1 MSMYR
6 KWAKRRNA
14 IMSVA
19 LFSMLAFPNVAAAD
33 AGIAKADS
41 AKSGTITTSGNVH
54 NVLADSV
61 KGDTA
66 INHFSKFDL
75 HQGNIANLFFG
86 TSKDSA
92 TAARLLNFVDSGVNI
107 EGIVNAIQNNKIGG
121 DLRFIS
127 PKGIVVSE
135 TGVINAGQVG
145 MVVPTQKYYKQLLK
159 TENLLK
165 SEDFLSA
172 KSIQNGEVPLN
183 LDGSISVAG
192 KINTIDGITLAA
204 AKIELEDGALLST
217 KNSINYADLVN
228 VKDANG
234 KVTVQ
239 AGLTGDLQLTKDEA
253 GDIVLAAVADSK
265 NTAESSGIKNKLS
278 NWLDK
283 TGANVFRGANWDISE
298 PIGASISMEKDAK
311 IDTTGNVIIAAK
323 AISNNV
329 KPEDADEA
337 AVKDAVKNTKALL
350 GLQASVDLSGTIN
363 GQTINVAATTKD
375 DYQFDKDMAKEIKST
390 SLLSKL
396 KFSGSYM
403 IHKDTA
409 DVKIGK
415 DAKLTAAGEDV
426 AAEVNEDNET
436 GEKPEATPALSIL
449 SSSEIKAQL
458 SSEGQVE
465 GEKNQLAAA
474 TFSYYKNNANL
485 IVDGKLKADAGSVS
499 AVSDAKTSITAT
511 SSNLAGEKD
520 TSHMNFA
527 GNVAIGS
534 TESRNTLNA
543 GAELNAKKNISVAAT
558 LDNSLTVKAENSIK
572 ETGLGGSALNF
583 VNTSEKAQV
592 TDSAKITATDGN
604 VEVNAAETNTLR
616 QVVANNG
623 TEKADPEKEDKD
635 KDKDKDQTKAK
646 DAEDDLG
653 LSDLFGDA
661 TNAAKDADKE
671 KEDKDSEE
679 GKTKTSALESAAKY
693 VTVGSSVNIVLGDSK
708 AGVGITKNASI
719 SAGKEGA
726 LSVTA
731 VQSNPDIQIGS
742 IATSA
747 AGSDGKA
754 KSALINAAVS
764 VTNLKN
770 DASVAIAGSDGKEAV
785 SLEGGS
791 ITLKAEANSGHGR
804 LDKLVEDIKNIQNVK
819 DKLLS
824 YFTAAKWKEPRQHVT
839 DFFTAVGNLK
849 NIAEDPTALQT
860 LVSRGKALY
869 EDLEKNATELEKAGI
884 DISKALEAIANLTNP
899 EKVANYYVDSATRS
913 NMVKNREKNTS
924 EGGSSA
930 SVSLAGAVN
939 MVSLDDQVRMLVGRQ
954 AKLNTEGD
962 LTINSGVNKS
972 DIAMNGHLKPSGA
985 SATSVGTVVNVFNS
999 RADSVLAVADK
1010 AQLTGNNVSL
1020 TDKNDINHYIL
1031 NGGSGSAAN
1040 NSNKTGKNNDTVA
1053 DTTALQ
1059 GTVSYVGGESLAVV
1073 SVDNGAEI
1081 TAAGEETKADKQK
1094 AIDEEWNKLSAEE
1107 QKKQKK
1113 ETAKESGVVEIKAQN
1128 EARVLNIAGGLAYGN
1143 GSKGIGASVAVTN
1156 FDVKTLSAVS
1166 NNNIDNPDDIGSLAR
1181 TLSVRGD
1188 KNMKPADYFG
1198 SAAAKAGK
1206 INAHS
1211 LDMNANADGYIH
1223 SVSVAGGVIEQTDN
1237 GTSGGSLANFVSNT
1251 SGKFS
1256 SFKDGYQNY
1265 FKPDETQEDGSVFS
1279 RTMDRFNKSQEDKD
1293 KQETGVANMTGGQ
1306 TMPSFTLAGA
1316 GSVSVNL
1323 SANQTKSALRDANV
1337 TLRTNGEDMAA
1348 FANKAA
1354 DSMFLGAWSGGAA
1367 LSFQNIKLK
1376 KNTSDSATT
1385 VGISGAVAVNSVTSD
1400 VLAQVKNSKI
1410 QENDHAQQGSF
1421 VNTAEKKGAL
1431 FAGGVGLTVSQAR
1444 KNSYNFTGAAST
1456 SVNKG
1461 TSNVDAQ
1468 VTGVNAKTKNITNKA
1483 MDTDTQ
1489 VTGGVNLSI
1498 AAGGNGATSAGGTV
1512 AFAHLQNKVN
1522 AIFDGGTY
1530 EALGNLSNEAIAS
1543 LTQVGGA
1550 VGVSVA
1556 APKDGKSYGF
1566 QGVAAYNRLEN
1577 DTKALLKGSAT
1588 INADAVQ
1595 NLAQDQKSDTT
1606 SDYKKYN
1613 AALQQADVDVD
1624 GDSYTDQ
1631 LPQKDNEDTKAIN
1644 EDLAKKGSYGN
1655 KIITAAIGLASSK
1668 NGSGLAAMAIS
1679 DVKNDFSAKIE
1690 NGTITLNNA
1699 AQDAL
1704 KVRAYSNTL
1713 DVNTAAGAAV
1723 SKSGFGAAGSL
1734 SLQFTDNDVT
1744 AGVENVKNL
1753 SAKGI
1758 SIEAGTGAS
1767 EINVAGQVSVSG
1779 GAAFGMAMAYNLLN
1793 NDTNAYL
1800 KDSAINPDLTKFDPG
1815 SAMLAVKADSKAS
1828 VYAVGAGVGISKGL
1842 GLNGASAI
1850 NRGHNSTAA
1859 VVENTKA
1866 NAIKKA
1872 DVTAADTSKKLVVVG
1887 NVQGSGKAAIGGAFV
1902 YNDIGSSANH
1912 QKTKAA
1918 VKNSTLNGVKDQN
1931 SELTATAKDDSK
1943 LTTVGAGVGLSTGAV
1958 AVQGVVALTRIQ
1970 KDVEASIEGS
1980 NIGSDKSRFAVTT
1993 AADTKD
1999 NLRTVAAVLSASK
2012 NAAIGAGL
2020 VMNTD
2025 KALTSAQIS
2034 GGKLYTTGLTIEAK
2048 GLSTIHNIAAGG
2060 GVAAQGAG
2068 VVGSVAINDIQT
2080 KNRAVLSGGTE
2091 VDASGD
2097 SVLIAARGDENIKN
2111 IVGVLAAAGQGA
2123 GVGAAV
2129 AKNSIASEN
2138 YAAVEG
2144 EKTKITAKNAK
2155 DKKVKDKLNNAD
2167 QAIVG
2172 KLASAAKDKDNK
2184 SGAADGEKI
2193 LDAAAN
2199 LADLRGES
2207 SYKGIAVSASGT
2219 HTIKS
2224 LLVNAGIAGQGAA
2237 INGTFNVNDIGG
2249 STLAKVDKARLLT
2262 EGDNDLSVIA
2272 HDYANVYGMVGTVS
2286 AAGQGVGAGIGSD
2299 TATVNRK
2306 TKAQI
2311 SGQKRADDDIQARN
2325 VNLEADAWQGL
2336 ASHVA
2341 GIGFAGMGAG
2351 IMFGTG
2357 VYTLASQTETA
2368 MDNVRANLR
2377 GSLYQQ
2383 ADHHGKL
2390 YSDAYSLGVAG
2401 VGAGVGAGVAVV
2413 KEQSKV
2419 DTLVNNSKVSFTNKG
2434 NSNIRALNDTR
2445 LTYELY
2451 NIGVGGIGG
2460 LAGSIGV
2467 ANVTDDVT
2475 ARVLNSEIGWNGVAI
2490 DGLSIAAE
2498 NNIHFNN
2505 TAFTG
2510 AAGLAAGMGVGVV
2523 LNTIDSRVQT
2533 DIAGSKLSAKDIS
2546 LTAKENRDIAQSAY
2560 NASLG
2565 AVGASANVMLTNV
2578 GQKLADSY
2586 ESTTNKGKAADGS
2599 KVDVKG
2605 LLNSA
2610 NNNTK
2615 KTQLKAEASQGRAGT
2630 TTAAVADTGGRE
2642 RAGVGLNVSNSAMQ
2656 ATAGNIKLTSQATNN
2671 VTQGNKAVSF
2681 GGAVINGAVG
2691 ILNNAGR
2698 TTLNLTN
2705 TYGKAAKNI
2714 EINTLLDGQN
2724 KLNILQ
2730 GSAALTGAGS
2740 VAYAGLANNSVS
2752 SVNIS
2757 GERLTADSGNIA
2769 INSKDAVKSN
2779 VNAIGVSIAGKA
2791 VGVLVAETSG
2801 TGSNSVAVGSD
2812 LEVNEKNAEINIQA
2826 QSAPETKLTAIAAVG
2841 SASFAGVGLSAQ
2853 SEYTGRTT
2861 VDIAP
2866 KTSLKGAGLNIKAQN
2881 APQITT
2887 QVGTGSLGMLA
2898 ALSATGVRNAMGSQN
2913 NPHVTRVSI
2922 GENSSLLVPQVN
2934 IESNWQPY
2942 QNLDLI
2948 SLSAGSAAVGVT
2960 QGILAAYGT
2969 NDVQVGRSA
2978 YAKDA
2983 ELTVSANSTLGQDGV
2998 VRGLAAGGLASGSNF
3013 LSAVR
3018 NVRNTVNLGGMSN
3031 PQEKIREV
3039 ITGSYNGLTQNFR
3052 AVGYGAGFA
3061 SISPFT
3067 AVINDQEKRETNTI
3081 LSGDWNLSGF
3091 MMANAQNADGNNML
3105 TVDGKSAAMVG
3116 LSGVSMTRKA
3126 DNTAKVQLKSGTRVT
3141 SDKEQSYNANNDLS
3155 VTEKVEAAGYGG
3167 INGSGSE
3174 LKNTGIYRANVEIGE
3189 KNGKGAV
3196 SLTTNGEEAGISI
3209 GATTSGN
3216 VNAKNQ
3222 LEAGGAASL
3231 IRASSQHDVNYDNNI
3246 ILRNANLF
3254 NKGSISGINLGA
3266 ADNTALNLVTV
3277 GNIQGGLGGKTTA
3290 ITDNKLTR
3298 NAKVTLEGSSSLF
3311 SEGEISIAAGAD
3323 AAGRTGNLDLS
3334 VMADVYNR
3342 TAIPVSTKPRITN
3355 SMKQANQVDIG
3366 KGSKVTAA
3374 RDMVITANSGKE
3386 SMLES
3391 AYIYTTYSNKVNNNL
3406 VAVLPNEKNSKE
3418 QQNNFVNIAGDVK
3431 AGIYNSLGLEI
3442 SSSAANGSQQVK
3454 VTEGGNWFDAKS
3466 VKTGQEVTV
3475 NNPYLKEYNELKT
3488 ARQGNM
3494 DADLRKSYDAAINHI
3509 LQSMLTKGFARKNG
3523 NDYEVL
3529 SSLKVKATVL
3539 PNIRITGANV
3549 DVYSPN
3555 LKVSGSIKALGAE
3568 RIKIADKSDG
3578 RLVVN
3583 NLELD
3588 SLGGQVRLNG
3598 SIYKAANIQSAN
3610 GSSVPNITIEKTAGK
3625 GNGSDLHISGNIIN
3639 NAGKVSLTNN
3649 VGDILNTGTISAAYA
3664 TSVNAPNG
3672 SYSQM
3677 AVGGTQVVGLDP
3689 LAPYTFGSEMFA
3701 KELYR
3706 YLLNQGIDGIARSV
3720 YLSNPLDNGKLLSIG
3735 DYQSF
3740 LKETVWKVVFPQLQK
3755 TEAGRAEIARI
3766 MGISYAQ
3773 YMKNSMEQNLAIL
3786 KAKYAAPTKEG
3797 AIVSSGDVSI
3807 SAKNIIVNGLIQSGY
3822 ASYTTAV
3829 DQNKLKMLVFD
3840 KQARKGV
3847 SLTDSD
3853 VLGNAAYLVDLD
3865 SAKGGN
3871 IWNSS
3876 RNVYDGVIHTYYN
3889 PYTGHLLTA
3898 DTVVKGG
3905 NIHLNGN
3912 IYSTIAGAGRILSAK
3927 GAADITINAT
3937 NECNKE
3943 LYVGAITNNYRNGN
3957 ITINGQLQTGSSYK
3971 PKPKETLLWE
3981 MYSTAVD
3988 NQKFDYKVKKNFH
4001 NEQMTGDKTVK
4012 LDWFAN
4018 LSNGQGGNEKIRK
4031 EVVRINNTA
4040 TTDAN
4045 ELKNFSSKFMLTNGF
4060 SWYLNKLYFKERGRD
4075 GATLSPANPQGLY
4088 EDPGWFQTKFYRYTY
4103 NRKLNLYLHT
4113 LAAIQADR
4121 AIETRPLEA
4130 KNGGSIKITNNA
4142 HIVLTDNIIGA
4153 VKDGKGLGRIDIQST
4168 NGGIIA
4174 KEGKFVSTDNFGF
4187 SSSWDTLLTLTGPSK
4202 MQTLSGESSTGV
4214 DIRAQKGL
4222 LVEKVRANQ
4231 TLNLTAQGD
4240 IQKAKSS
4247 GDILEAAN
4255 INLTSLTG
4263 SIGSSGTGGY
4273 ISTYAWKRNG
4283 NGVSAKAKGN
4293 IYIEGAKGDL
4303 WLGKIVSTDGDVFLR
4318 TKDSNASILDGI
4330 GTRGSLSDSQNKV
4343 NTWLSMGIISNEDE
4357 DSSSAEA
4364 AANEKAERL
4373 AGVTGR
4379 LQTLGLASGKDT
4391 TYYTNI
4397 AKAFAQDAG
4406 VKSRKAAFEAKAQKI
4421 TDDAEF
4427 DKLFQNY
4434 QQEQLAWFNSAYAGL
4449 SEAERR
4455 AVMDYGLLE
4464 ASQDY
4469 GFSKNQLLYAVQD
4482 SVVNSAPGQLM
4493 VISQPNITAKNV
4505 TLETNASIGWYE
4517 SGSVIRAKDI
4527 NKLENLQSLSQ
4538 AKAGDI
4544 IWYSNGSIA
4553 LKKHLPVSLDLRKGG
4568 TITVKKRPESRG
4580 GIFLAGSENT
4590 TFNFT
4595 GGFGE
4600 AVPNC
4605 DVMLMTG
4612 NGIYLPND
4620 GKSVISGDK
4629 VTLYAGRGNIGSLDN
4644 YLRTNIYGYLDA
4656 NASGSTFISN
4666 EGDLT
4671 IVSAVAGADRRPVMV
4686 GSNQVQ
4692 PIAEGETAGLFLKT
4706 TGNMMMSRTQ
4716 GMNTGYLMGS
4726 SVNLSAANLGT
4737 SGTPLRIY
4745 ANGAMLNFDSDA
4757 AFLRAMG
4764 TGEPLR
4770 INNYKLNSLTLE
4782 NSERFIWML
4791 DRSDALYKD
4800 LYGFYGDDWLES
4812 PFATK
4817 EPYRLAESDEDEV
4830 VEIEDAVMENEGV
4843 TRETNQTNMAAERP
4857 QELAIVKD
4865 VEGGMKIVENQQ

>member
-1 MSMYR
+1 MFNLPHSVCR
-6 KWAKRRNA
+6 SIGKRRLTYHILSVIAAAGMFSLPALTVHAQNA
-14 IMSVA
+14 IT
-19 LFSMLAFPNVAAAD
+19 
-33 AGIAKADS
+33 KADN
-41 AKSGTITTSGNVH
+41 ANAGTISKNGQVTDI
-54 NVLADSV
+54 LADRV
-61 KGDTA
+61 VNNIA
-66 INHFSKFDL
+66 INRFKNFRL
-75 HQGNIANLFFG
+75 EQGNIANLYFG
-86 TSKDSA
+86 TTKSDASA
-92 TAARLLNFVDSGVNI
+92 GTLMNFVDSKVDVNGTLNAI
-107 EGIVNAIQNNKIGG
+107 RNGRVDGDLYFLSPNGIVIGAN
-121 DLRFIS
+121 
-127 PKGIVVSE
+127 
-135 TGVINAGQVG
+135 GVINAGKVG
-145 MVVPTQKYYKQLLK
+145 LIVPQESTYDTMLSKAFKGKMSLTTQQLR
-159 TENLLK
+159 
-165 SEDFLSA
+165 S
-172 KSIQNGEVPLN
+172 GEIPLN
-183 LDGSISVAG
+183 EDGSLTVQG
-192 KINTIDGITLAA
+192 KINTVDGVLLAA
-204 AKIELEDGALLST
+204 SNIHVESGAKILSQNTLDYASLVNIKENENITADAGLGNSLALSRNEAGDILLLATVQPRETLTWNQDRRLKSILGFDYDQFRYPSTAGINVANGASIISGGKVELTSLATLQFNFDQAANLDDAAWRNLDLTHYFLPVSGMQANVSLDGKVTGKQISVNALTNYTYKDWWSLKGGSEDDWLSRRVTTVDGALHRAGLAATYIMENTSANIDVGHNAVIEAQGTGNALVLSSGSHVT
-217 KNSINYADLVN
+217 AELLTQSAISHTASIAYEKNKASLTVDGSLTAAKGNILLGADASSNVKLVSR
-228 VKDANG
+228 VKDANTNG
-234 KVTVQ
+234 KSWLAANVLIGNNDSFMEFGDTARLLANNGNISIKSNSTNQVDAKAELDLKGGLGGFTANFAWAGSSAQVKGAVEAGAKDIHIQ
-239 AGLTGDLQLTKDEA
+239 AENTTTGYRLLATNTTKAAGKQKDE
-253 GDIVLAAVADSK
+253 GGVDETLQDVNSLK
-265 NTAESSGIKNKLS
+265 NTFLANKGNMIEKLTFGSFSSETLNSLAKYITTDVSVGVGK
-278 NWLDK
+278 
-283 TGANVFRGANWDISE
+283 
-298 PIGASISMEKDAK
+298 SIAQ
-311 IDTTGNVIIAAK
+311 I
-323 AISNNV
+323 
-329 KPEDADEA
+329 
-337 AVKDAVKNTKALL
+337 
-350 GLQASVDLSGTIN
+350 DLSRET
-363 GQTINVAATTKD
+363 
-375 DYQFDKDMAKEIKST
+375 
-390 SLLSKL
+390 
-396 KFSGSYM
+396 
-403 IHKDTA
+403 
-409 DVKIGK
+409 
-415 DAKLTAAGEDV
+415 KLTAAD
-426 AAEVNEDNET
+426 T
-436 GEKPEATPALSIL
+436 LALSAKTAGSGTEVGAISTKSGLGGGEVKSALFRPTIAVVNRDSDAGIVIEGSDESDFHATLTGSKVSL
-449 SSSEIKAQL
+449 SSSIDTSNGRFDTARAELLKEKSALLSLLDGKGQAKSRAESFLKGLEALEERNAVGNPTGLLPVFQGSAEVAALLQSAYGKNNKQANSLIEKLNALSSASKIANYYADSSSYVAPSGAAASAVKGESTTSIAAAVNVGLRSDRSRILIGQDTAIKATGGNIDIGSNINQSDITLSGHMSHVDPKRSAVDAVVNISKVDADNVLAVAEGASLTGRNIAIKGTNDVSHIYLNDSSGLQVNAGLNVMGNASYVGGGSRTLVSVDDEAQL
-458 SSEGQVE
+458 SATDIAAGKGNISLFA
-465 GEKNQLAAA
+465 KNEADLLNIAGGLSFGAGTTAMGASVAISNYDVKTLAAISDNDSGSDSLQTPLLRERA
-474 TFSYYKNNANL
+474 GYADKPENVTFDES
-485 IVDGKLKADAGSVS
+485 DGASIKIMQKLAGSGNQEEVP
-499 AVSDAKTSITAT
+499 VIFGTSDKQKSGSIQGHSLNIQA
-511 SSNLAGEKD
+511 D
-520 TSHMNFA
+520 TD
-527 GNVAIGS
+527 GLI
-534 TESRNTLNA
+534 NTLAVA
-543 GAELNAKKNISVAAT
+543 GV
-558 LDNSLTVKAENSIK
+558 V
-572 ETGLGGSALNF
+572 G
-583 VNTSEKAQV
+583 
-592 TDSAKITATDGN
+592 
-604 VEVNAAETNTLR
+604 R
-616 QVVANNG
+616 QSG
-623 TEKADPEKEDKD
+623 QSKD
-635 KDKDKDQTKAK
+635 KDKDKENPQQPQAK
-646 DAEDDLG
+646 S
-653 LSDLFGDA
+653 SD
-661 TNAAKDADKE
+661 NAPENEKDGA
-671 KEDKDSEE
+671 SN
-679 GKTKTSALESAAKY
+679 ALLQ
-693 VTVGSSVNIVLGDSK
+693 VLK
-708 AGVGITKNASI
+708 KNA
-719 SAGKEGA
+719 
-726 LSVTA
+726 
-731 VQSNPDIQIGS
+731 GS
-742 IATSA
+742 
-747 AGSDGKA
+747 K
-754 KSALINAAVS
+754 
-764 VTNLKN
+764 
-770 DASVAIAGSDGKEAV
+770 
-785 SLEGGS
+785 
-791 ITLKAEANSGHGR
+791 
-804 LDKLVEDIKNIQNVK
+804 
-819 DKLLS
+819 
-824 YFTAAKWKEPRQHVT
+824 
-839 DFFTAVGNLK
+839 VGNLIDKYQDSFTLDK
-849 NIAEDPTALQT
+849 NSVLGQTVDKLSEAQKKAMEAKQKLDAVKESSIGKLMEGGAPQSTFTGAGSAALNITNNETTA
-860 LVSRGKALY
+860 V
-869 EDLEKNATELEKAGI
+869 LEKANIILRKNSGELPSLSLKSL
-884 DISKALEAIANLTNP
+884 DNAFTGAWSGAAAISFRGFDLK
-899 EKVANYYVDSATRS
+899 
-913 NMVKNREKNTS
+913 
-924 EGGSSA
+924 GSS
-930 SVSLAGAVN
+930 SSSSSKSSGSGKGMAGA
-939 MVSLDDQVRMLVGRQ
+939 
-954 AKLNTEGD
+954 
-962 LTINSGVNKS
+962 
-972 DIAMNGHLKPSGA
+972 IAMNWLDGAVLSRIEDSNISLSG
-985 SATSVGTVVNVFNS
+985 GTLTN
-999 RADSVLAVADK
+999 LAQKKGALVA
-1010 AQLTGNNVSL
+1010 AGLSL
-1020 TDKNDINHYIL
+1020 TAQA
-1031 NGGSGSAAN
+1031 SG
-1040 NSNKTGKNNDTVA
+1040 NSGGKN
-1053 DTTALQ
+1053 
-1059 GTVSYVGGESLAVV
+1059 Y
-1073 SVDNGAEI
+1073 
-1081 TAAGEETKADKQK
+1081 
-1094 AIDEEWNKLSAEE
+1094 
-1107 QKKQKK
+1107 
-1113 ETAKESGVVEIKAQN
+1113 
-1128 EARVLNIAGGLAYGN
+1128 
-1143 GSKGIGASVAVTN
+1143 
-1156 FDVKTLSAVS
+1156 
-1166 NNNIDNPDDIGSLAR
+1166 
-1181 TLSVRGD
+1181 
-1188 KNMKPADYFG
+1188 
-1198 SAAAKAGK
+1198 
-1206 INAHS
+1206 
-1211 LDMNANADGYIH
+1211 
-1223 SVSVAGGVIEQTDN
+1223 
-1237 GTSGGSLANFVSNT
+1237 
-1251 SGKFS
+1251 
-1256 SFKDGYQNY
+1256 
-1265 FKPDETQEDGSVFS
+1265 
-1279 RTMDRFNKSQEDKD
+1279 
-1293 KQETGVANMTGGQ
+1293 
-1306 TMPSFTLAGA
+1306 AGA
-1316 GSVSVNL
+1316 DSVSVNL
-1323 SANQTKSALRDANV
+1323 GANV
-1337 TLRTNGEDMAA
+1337 V
-1348 FANKAA
+1348 
-1354 DSMFLGAWSGGAA
+1354 GAELVNSSAIG
-1367 LSFQNIKLK
+1367 LDNIK
-1376 KNTSDSATT
+1376 N
-1385 VGISGAVAVNSVTSD
+1385 
-1400 VLAQVKNSKI
+1400 
-1410 QENDHAQQGSF
+1410 
-1421 VNTAEKKGAL
+1421 
-1431 FAGGVGLTVSQAR
+1431 QA
-1444 KNSYNFTGAAST
+1444 Y
-1456 SVNKG
+1456 
-1461 TSNVDAQ
+1461 DE
-1468 VTGVNAKTKNITNKA
+1468 
-1483 MDTDTQ
+1483 DTQ
-1489 VTGGVNLSI
+1489 VTGGVNVSV
-1498 AAGGNGATSAGGTV
+1498 AAGGNGSTAAGGTA
-1512 AFAHLQNKVN
+1512 AFA
-1522 AIFDGGTY
+1522 
-1530 EALGNLSNEAIAS
+1530 NLSNDVHAAIEGGNYAAGS
-1543 LTQVGGA
+1543 ALSNTARTSVTQVGGA

-1556 APKDGKSYGF
+1556 ASQGNSYGF
-1566 QGVAAYNRLEN
+1566 QGVMAYNRLHNKDTASILNATVKTKTLEN
-1577 DTKALLKGSAT
+1577 IASDQAAGQKTYDRAIGST
-1588 INADAVQ
+1588 GLDVTGESY
-1595 NLAQDQKSDTT
+1595 LAEVKKNPNGEVNKSL
-1606 SDYKKYN
+1606 S
-1613 AALQQADVDVD
+1613 
-1624 GDSYTDQ
+1624 
-1631 LPQKDNEDTKAIN
+1631 
-1644 EDLAKKGSYGN
+1644 GSYGN
-1655 KIITAAIGLASSK
+1655 KIITAAF
-1668 NGSGLAAMAIS
+1668 GLAASNKGSGSSAAAIS
-1679 DVKNDFSAKIE
+1679 DIANDFQATIKGGNLNSPAESAL
-1690 NGTITLNNA
+1690 TLSSKA
-1699 AQDAL
+1699 D
-1704 KVRAYSNTL
+1704 SNTL
-1713 DVNTAAGAAV
+1713 DVNAAAGAAITAAA
-1723 SKSGFGAAGSL
+1723 KGFGTAGSL
-1734 SLQFTDNDVT
+1734 ALQLTNNKVISSLEGTDKDHLLQ
-1744 AGVENVKNL
+1744 AKNL
-1753 SAKGI
+1753 RGADLQANSAAK
-1758 SIEAGTGAS
+1758 
-1767 EINVAGQVSVSG
+1767 EINVAGQVSVG
-1779 GAAFGMAMAYNLLN
+1779 GNAAAGLAMAYNQLDN
-1793 NDTNAYL
+1793 TTNAHIKNASL
-1800 KDSAINPDLTKFDPG
+1800 EMKQENALPDSI
-1815 SAMLAVKADSKAS
+1815 SLAAANTGK
-1828 VYAVGAGVGISKGL
+1828 VYAVGAGVSVAL
-1842 GLNGASAI
+1842 GKAALNGTAAM
-1850 NRGHNSTAA
+1850 NRGASSVNASLENIKATNLKTVNISTKDK
-1859 VVENTKA
+1859 T
-1866 NAIKKA
+1866 
-1872 DVTAADTSKKLVVVG
+1872 DKLSVAG
-1887 NVQGSGKAAIGGAFV
+1887 SLQGSTQVAIGGALA
-1902 YNDIGSSANH
+1902 YNDIGTSAHRQQNAASILNAKLDFQPSNSAN
-1912 QKTKAA
+1912 
-1918 VKNSTLNGVKDQN
+1918 SLNV
-1931 SELTATAKDDSK
+1931 TAEDTSK
-1943 LTTVGAGVGLSTGAV
+1943 LTTIGAGVGLTTGAA
-1958 AVQGVVALTRIQ
+1958 AVEGAAAMTTLN
-1970 KDVEASIEGS
+1970 KDIFTSIKGS
-1980 NIGSDKSRFAVTT
+1980 EVTNAPQAGIKAKSTEDITTT
-1993 AADTKD
+1993 AAV
-1999 NLRTVAAVLSASK
+1999 LAVSRH
-2012 NAAIGAGL
+2012 AAIGAGL
-2020 VMNTD
+2020 AVNNSGTHTT
-2025 KALTSAQIS
+2025 ALLSDAKIAAS
-2034 GGKLYTTGLTIEAK
+2034 SLEVEAASN
-2048 GLSTIHNIAAGG
+2048 STIHNVAAGG
-2060 GVAAQGAG
+2060 GVALQGAAVTGSVSLNNINNKTTAAIDNSSIAARRGSVALSALSDENITNTVGVVSGAAQGA
-2068 VVGSVAINDIQT
+2068 A
-2080 KNRAVLSGGTE
+2080 
-2091 VDASGD
+2091 
-2097 SVLIAARGDENIKN
+2097 
-2111 IVGVLAAAGQGA
+2111 
-2123 GVGAAV
+2123 VGAAV
-2129 AKNSIASEN
+2129 AKNVINSDTSATISGDKTTVEMENGREVKIKDGLAGTDGAIA
-2138 YAAVEG
+2138 G
-2144 EKTKITAKNAK
+2144 T
-2155 DKKVKDKLNNAD
+2155 
-2167 QAIVG
+2167 
-2172 KLASAAKDKDNK
+2172 LASASKNSSNK
-2184 SGAADGEKI
+2184 SSAADGEKI
-2193 LDAAAN
+2193 LGSYAN
-2199 LADLRGES
+2199 LADRRSENT
-2207 SYKGIAVSASGT
+2207 YMGIVASASGT

-2224 LLVNAGIAGQGAA
+2224 LLANAGIAGQGAA
-2237 INGTFNVNDIGG
+2237 INGTFNVNEIGG
-2249 STLAKVDKARLLT
+2249 STQAKVDKARLST
-2262 EGDNDLSVIA
+2262 SGNGSNVSIIA
-2272 HDYANVYGMVGTVS
+2272 HDYTNAYGMVGTVS
-2286 AAGQGVGAGIGSD
+2286 AAGQGAGAGIGSD

-2306 TKAQI
+2306 TKAQA
-2311 SGQKRADDDIQARN
+2311 SGQNRQNNDITTDMLN
-2325 VNLEADAWQGL
+2325 IEASSWQGL

-2475 ARVLNSEIGWNGVAI
+2475 ARVLNSEIGWNRAAL

-2615 KTQLKAEASQGRAGT
+2615 KNQLKAEASQGLAGT

-2812 LEVNEKNAEINIQA
+2812 LEVNDKNAEINIQA

-2922 GENSSLLVPQVN
+2922 GENSSLLVSQVN

-2978 YAKDA
+2978 YARDA
-2983 ELTVSANSTLGQDGV
+2983 ELTVSANSTLSQDGV

-3189 KNGKGAV
+3189 ANGKGAV
-3196 SLTTNGEEAGISI
+3196 SLTTNGEEAGISM

-3231 IRASSQHDVNYDNNI
+3231 VRANSQHDVNYDNNI

-3391 AYIYTTYSNKVNNNL
+3391 AYVYTTYSNKVNNNL

-3442 SSSAANGSQQVK
+3442 AGSSVNGRPQIK
-3454 VTEGGNWFDAKS
+3454 VSEGGSWFDAKS

-3494 DADLRKSYDAAINHI
+3494 DADLRKSYDAAINNL
-3509 LQSMLTKGFARKNG
+3509 LQSMLAKGFARKNG

-3549 DVYSPN
+3549 DVYSPD
-3555 LKVSGSIKALGAE
+3555 LKVSGSLKALGAE
-3568 RIKIADKSDG
+3568 SIRIVDKSSG

-3588 SLGGQVRLNG
+3588 SLGGQVRLN
-3598 SIYKAANIQSAN
+3598 SSSYKAANVQSAN
-3610 GSSVPNITIEKTAGK
+3610 SSAIPGITIEKTAGK
-3625 GNGSDLHISGNIIN
+3625 GSEADLHVSGNIIN

-3672 SYSQM
+3672 SYSQT

-3689 LAPYTFGSEMFA
+3689 LAPYTFGSEMVA

-3706 YLLNQGIDGIARSV
+3706 HLGFPALVDIIASQV
-3720 YLSNPLDNGKLLSIG
+3720 YDTSKILGNHLSLS
-3735 DYQSF
+3735 DYNKF
-3740 LKETVWKVVFPQLQK
+3740 LKETVLKVVFPQMQG

-3766 MGISYAQ
+3766 MGLTYAQ
-3773 YMKNSMEQNLAIL
+3773 YTKNSMEQNLAIL
-3786 KAKYAAPTKEG
+3786 KAKYTAPSKEG
-3797 AIVSSGDVSI
+3797 AVVSGGDVSI

-3981 MYSTAVD
+3981 MQSTAVA
-3988 NQKFDYKVKKNFH
+3988 NQKFDYKVEKDFH
-4001 NEQMTGDKTVK
+4001 NDQMQGDKTRQ

-4018 LSNGQGGNEKIRK
+4018 LSNGRGGNEDQRK
-4031 EVVRINNTA
+4031 KVVRINNIA
-4040 TTDAN
+4040 TTDAR
-4045 ELKNFSSKFMLTNGF
+4045 ELKNFSSKFILTNGF
-4060 SWYLNKLYFKERGRD
+4060 SEYLNKLYFRERGRD

-4231 TLNLTAQGD
+4231 TLNLTAQDD

-4318 TKDSNASILDGI
+4318 TKDSNASILDSI

-4357 DSSSAEA
+4357 ESSSAEA

-4379 LQTLGLASGKDT
+4379 LQTMGLASGKDMA
-4391 TYYTNI
+4391 YYTNI

-4406 VKSRKAAFEAKAQKI
+4406 VKSRKAAFEAKAQNI
-4421 TDDAEF
+4421 IDDAEF

-4434 QQEQLAWFNSAYAGL
+4434 QQEQLAWFNSAYGGL

-4464 ASQDY
+4464 ASQNY

-4482 SVVNSAPGQLM
+4482 SVVNSVPGQLM
-4493 VISQPNITAKNV
+4493 VISKPNITARNV
-4505 TLETNASIGWYE
+4505 TFETNMSIGTLE
-4517 SGSVIRAKDI
+4517 DSIIIKAQDI
-4527 NKLENLQSLSQ
+4527 NKTENLKILSQ
-4538 AKAGDI
+4538 AKTGDLE
-4544 IWYSNGSIA
+4544 WRYDGSV
-4553 LKKHLPVSLDLRKGG
+4553 LVMRQLPVSLDLKKGG
-4568 TITVKKRPESRG
+4568 TITIIERPERSGRT
-4580 GIFLAGSENT
+4580 FLVGTENT

-4595 GGFGE
+4595 GGFGK
-4600 AVPNC
+4600 PISNY

-4620 GKSVISGDK
+4620 GKSVISGGK

-4644 YLRTNIYGYLDA
+4644 YLRTNIVGYLDA
-4656 NASGSTFISN
+4656 NAGGSIFISN

-4671 IVSAVAGADRRPVMV
+4671 IVSAVAGADRRPVLV
-4686 GSNQVQ
+4686 GTNQVQ
-4692 PIAEGETAGLFLKT
+4692 PIAEGETTGLFLKT
-4706 TGNMMMSRTQ
+4706 RGNMKMSQDR
-4716 GMNTGYLMGS
+4716 GRDMGYLMGS
-4726 SVNLSAANLGT
+4726 SVNLSATNLGT
-4737 SGTPLRIY
+4737 KNAPLRIY
-4745 ANGAMLNFDSDA
+4745 ANGAALNFDCGDA
-4757 AFLRAMG
+4757 WLRAVG
-4764 TGEPLR
+4764 TGAPLQISR
-4770 INNYKLNSLTLE
+4770 YNVKSLSLA
-4782 NSERFIWML
+4782 NPERFIWML

-4800 LYGFYGDDWLES
+4800 LYAFYGDDGQENLFDSEE
-4812 PFATK
+4812 K
-4817 EPYRLAESDEDEV
+4817 YRLLASDEET
-4830 VEIEDAVMENEGV
+4830 EAENKDLTMDTGKNNV
-4843 TRETNQTNMAAERP
+4843 DTER
-4857 QELAIVKD
+4857 QQGMVIVKD
-4865 VEGGMKIVENQQ
+4865 TKGELKITANE